1 MNDNDVNKIIKL
13 CYTDFLEKSYDF
25 HGLTL
30 KPVLYNGKN
39 GYEIFWELENKK
51 NLSCNE
57 TIVTDFVHDIIRDFS
72 ILVSNSEYNLYKHN
86 WKRLCKLQTDIFP
99 KWGMYING
107 NDRKKLNDILYNISE
122 INYNKFHCDIDFMD
136 FNIDTSG
143 GEDVYIGYNCVMSN
157 VIYKGEEL
165 EDFSDEYVAAI
176 CELYYNDSFQD
187 YQFDLMVPFT
197 REIVNN
203 PLLFDNT
210 YMYFTNDFA
219 TKDEHGK
226 TLYC

>member
-1 MNDNDVNKIIKL
+1 MNDNEVNKIIKL
-13 CYTDFLEKSYDF
+13 CYNQFLEKSYDF
-25 HGLTL
+25 HGLFL
-30 KPVLYNGKN
+30 RPVLYDGRN

-57 TIVTDFVHDIIRDFS
+57 TVVVDYIHDIINEFS
-72 ILVSNSEYNLYKHN
+72 TLVSNSEYNLYKHN

-99 KWGMYING
+99 RWGMYING

-136 FNIDTSG
+136 FTIDTSG

-165 EDFSDEYVAAI
+165 EDFSDEYVSAI

-203 PLLFDNT
+203 SLLFDNT

-226 TLYC
+226 TIYC

>member
-1 MNDNDVNKIIKL
+1 MNDNEINKIIKI
-13 CYTDFLEKSYDF
+13 CYNQFLEKSYDF
-25 HGLTL
+25 NGLTL
-30 KPVLYNGKN
+30 KPVLYDGRN

-57 TIVTDFVHDIIRDFS
+57 TIVVDYIHDIINEFS
-72 ILVSNSEYNLYKHN
+72 TLVSNSEYNLYRHN

-107 NDRKKLNDILYNISE
+107 NDRRKLNDILFNISE
-122 INYNKFHCDIDFMD
+122 INYKQFHCDIDFVD
-136 FNIDTSG
+136 FTIDTSG
-143 GEDVYIGYNCVMSN
+143 GEDIYIGYDCIMSN
-157 VIYKGEEL
+157 VVYRGEEL
-165 EDFSDEYVAAI
+165 EDLSDEYVAAI

-197 REIVNN
+197 RELVNN

-210 YMYFTNDFA
+210 YMYFTNSFD
-219 TKDEHGK
+219 TKDGNGK
-226 TLYC
+226 SILC